1 MRARHVTSEREY
13 RSPFGAVQ
21 LGGTVSLS
29 IDVWEDDVTFCTLRV
44 WTDAHGEELIEM
56 RGAEHAGG
64 LRFTATYKPAET
76 GVVWYS
82 FDIEASDGAV
92 WRYGAREGWVTGE
105 GAFAYGDPPSFQI
118 TVFSPRARQPRWY
131 REGIVY
137 QIFPDRFARG
147 EDWRERAADTLAVRR
162 KGGPD
167 REVLEDWDTPPTYRR
182 LENGDVAC
190 WDFYGGTLEGIR
202 EKLGYLEDLGVT
214 AIYLNPIFEAASN
227 HRYDTADYLRID
239 PLLGDE
245 ESFRALYLKQ
255 EAGADY
261 LVSQLF
267 FDNEDF
273 YRFREKCLRHRVRL
287 PIVAGIMPFTSVKQ
301 IQRMAFTCGA
311 SIPAK
316 VVKRLV
322 LAGDDPAD
330 QARAG
335 VEYACEQ
342 LCDLAANGVD
352 GLHVYS
358 MNKPSVA
365 HAAHEALLACD
376 YLEA

>member
-1 MRARHVTSEREY
+1 MRIADKLAARQTFSFEIFPPKGDLPLEEAYAIAGEMAADRPDWISVTYS
-13 RSPFGAVQ
+13 
-21 LGGTVSLS
+21 
-29 IDVWEDDVTFCTLRV
+29 
-44 WTDAHGEELIEM
+44 
-56 RGAEHAGG
+56 AGG
-64 LRFTATYKPAET
+64 SGNSANTVPIAA
-76 GVVWYS
+76 S
-82 FDIEASDGAV
+82 IE
-92 WRYGAREGWVTGE
+92 R
-105 GAFAYGDPPSFQI
+105 
-118 TVFSPRARQPRWY
+118 
-131 REGIVY
+131 
-137 QIFPDRFARG
+137 
-147 EDWRERAADTLAVRR
+147 
-162 KGGPD
+162 
-167 REVLEDWDTPPTYRR
+167 
-182 LENGDVAC
+182 
-190 WDFYGGTLEGIR
+190 
-202 EKLGYLEDLGVT
+202 DLGVT
-214 AIYLNPIFEAASN
+214 ALAHLTCLGSVRADVDAYVARLAEAGVENVLALRGDRAPGLEARDFSHAS
-227 HRYDTADYLRID
+227 DLIAYLRSSGADLCIGAACY
-239 PLLGDE
+239 PEGHVE
-245 ESFRALYLKQ
+245 SPSERESFESLYKKQ

-342 LCDLAANGVD
+342 LADLAANGVD

-365 HAAHEALLACD
+365 HAAREALLACG

>member
-1 MRARHVTSEREY
+1 MRIIDKLASGQTFSFEIFPPKGEMPLETAYAVASEMAADRPDWISVTYS
-13 RSPFGAVQ
+13 
-21 LGGTVSLS
+21 
-29 IDVWEDDVTFCTLRV
+29 
-44 WTDAHGEELIEM
+44 
-56 RGAEHAGG
+56 AGG
-64 LRFTATYKPAET
+64 SGNSANTVPIAA
-76 GVVWYS
+76 S
-82 FDIEASDGAV
+82 IE
-92 WRYGAREGWVTGE
+92 R
-105 GAFAYGDPPSFQI
+105 
-118 TVFSPRARQPRWY
+118 
-131 REGIVY
+131 
-137 QIFPDRFARG
+137 
-147 EDWRERAADTLAVRR
+147 
-162 KGGPD
+162 
-167 REVLEDWDTPPTYRR
+167 
-182 LENGDVAC
+182 
-190 WDFYGGTLEGIR
+190 
-202 EKLGYLEDLGVT
+202 DLGVT
-214 AIYLNPIFEAASN
+214 ALAHLTCLGSSCADVDAYVAALEDAGIENVLALRGDRAPGREARDFAHASDLIAYLRGRGSGLCIGAACYPEGHVESPTEQESFEA
-227 HRYDTADYLRID
+227 
-239 PLLGDE
+239 
-245 ESFRALYLKQ
+245 LYKKQ

-267 FDNEDF
+267 FDNEAC

-342 LCDLAANGVD
+342 LADLAANGVD

-365 HAAHEALLACD
+365 HAARETLLACG

>member
-1 MRARHVTSEREY
+1 MRIDSIFAQAHDAGTIPVSFEMFPPKGELTLERAREV
-13 RSPFGAVQ
+13 
-21 LGGTVSLS
+21 
-29 IDVWEDDVTFCTLRV
+29 
-44 WTDAHGEELIEM
+44 
-56 RGAEHAGG
+56 AGG
-64 LRFTATYKPAET
+64 FAPLAPDFVSVTYSAGGSGNSANTVPIAAQ
-76 GVVWYS
+76 
-82 FDIEASDGAV
+82 IE
-92 WRYGAREGWVTGE
+92 R
-105 GAFAYGDPPSFQI
+105 
-118 TVFSPRARQPRWY
+118 
-131 REGIVY
+131 
-137 QIFPDRFARG
+137 
-147 EDWRERAADTLAVRR
+147 
-162 KGGPD
+162 
-167 REVLEDWDTPPTYRR
+167 
-182 LENGDVAC
+182 
-190 WDFYGGTLEGIR
+190 
-202 EKLGYLEDLGVT
+202 DLGVT
-214 AIYLNPIFEAASN
+214 ALAHLTCLGSERADVDAYVTQLADAGIENVLALRGDRAPGREARDFSHAS
-227 HRYDTADYLRID
+227 DLISYLRESGANLCIGAACY
-239 PLLGDE
+239 PEGHVESPSEE
-245 ESFRALYLKQ
+245 ESFRSLYLKQ

-342 LCDLAANGVD
+342 LRDLAANGVD

-365 HAAHEALLACD
+365 HAAREALVACG

>member
-1 MRARHVTSEREY
+1 MAADRPDWISVTYSAGGSGNSANTVPIAASIERE
-13 RSPFGAVQ
+13 
-21 LGGTVSLS
+21 
-29 IDVWEDDVTFCTLRV
+29 
-44 WTDAHGEELIEM
+44 
-56 RGAEHAGG
+56 
-64 LRFTATYKPAET
+64 
-76 GVVWYS
+76 
-82 FDIEASDGAV
+82 
-92 WRYGAREGWVTGE
+92 
-105 GAFAYGDPPSFQI
+105 
-118 TVFSPRARQPRWY
+118 
-131 REGIVY
+131 
-137 QIFPDRFARG
+137 
-147 EDWRERAADTLAVRR
+147 
-162 KGGPD
+162 
-167 REVLEDWDTPPTYRR
+167 
-182 LENGDVAC
+182 
-190 WDFYGGTLEGIR
+190 
-202 EKLGYLEDLGVT
+202 LGVT
-214 AIYLNPIFEAASN
+214 ALAHLTCLGSTRADVDAYVSSLADAGVENVLALRGDRAPGREAVDFAHASDLIA
-227 HRYDTADYLRID
+227 HLRASGADLCIGAACY
-239 PLLGDE
+239 PEGHVESPTEE

-287 PIVAGIMPFTSVKQ
+287 PIVAGIMPFTSVRQ

-335 VEYACEQ
+335 MEYACEQ

-352 GLHVYS
+352 GCHVYS
-358 MNKPSVA
+358 MNKPAVA
-365 HAAHEALLACD
+365 HAAREALLACG

>member
-1 MRARHVTSEREY
+1 MRIIDKLASGQTFSFEIFPPKGEMPLETAYAVASEMAADRPDWISVTYS
-13 RSPFGAVQ
+13 
-21 LGGTVSLS
+21 
-29 IDVWEDDVTFCTLRV
+29 
-44 WTDAHGEELIEM
+44 
-56 RGAEHAGG
+56 AGG
-64 LRFTATYKPAET
+64 SGNSANTVPIAA
-76 GVVWYS
+76 S
-82 FDIEASDGAV
+82 IE
-92 WRYGAREGWVTGE
+92 R
-105 GAFAYGDPPSFQI
+105 
-118 TVFSPRARQPRWY
+118 
-131 REGIVY
+131 
-137 QIFPDRFARG
+137 
-147 EDWRERAADTLAVRR
+147 
-162 KGGPD
+162 
-167 REVLEDWDTPPTYRR
+167 
-182 LENGDVAC
+182 
-190 WDFYGGTLEGIR
+190 
-202 EKLGYLEDLGVT
+202 DLGVT
-214 AIYLNPIFEAASN
+214 ALAHLTCLGSSCADVDAYVEALEDAGIENVLALRGDRTPGREARDFAHASDLIAYLRGRGSGLCIGAACYPEGHVESPTEQESFEA
-227 HRYDTADYLRID
+227 
-239 PLLGDE
+239 
-245 ESFRALYLKQ
+245 LYKKQ

-342 LCDLAANGVD
+342 LADLAANGVD

-365 HAAHEALLACD
+365 HAAREALLACG

>member
-1 MRARHVTSEREY
+1 MKIIDKLLERQTFSFEIFPPKGELPLETAYAVASEMAADRPDWISVTYS
-13 RSPFGAVQ
+13 
-21 LGGTVSLS
+21 
-29 IDVWEDDVTFCTLRV
+29 
-44 WTDAHGEELIEM
+44 
-56 RGAEHAGG
+56 AGG
-64 LRFTATYKPAET
+64 SGNSANTVPIAA
-76 GVVWYS
+76 S
-82 FDIEASDGAV
+82 IE
-92 WRYGAREGWVTGE
+92 
-105 GAFAYGDPPSFQI
+105 
-118 TVFSPRARQPRWY
+118 
-131 REGIVY
+131 
-137 QIFPDRFARG
+137 RG
-147 EDWRERAADTLAVRR
+147 
-162 KGGPD
+162 
-167 REVLEDWDTPPTYRR
+167 
-182 LENGDVAC
+182 
-190 WDFYGGTLEGIR
+190 
-202 EKLGYLEDLGVT
+202 LGVT
-214 AIYLNPIFEAASN
+214 ALAHLTCLGSTRADVDVYVGSLEEAGVDNVLALRGDRAPGREARDFVHAS
-227 HRYDTADYLRID
+227 DLIAYLRERGVDLCIGAACY
-239 PLLGDE
+239 PEGHVESPTEE
-245 ESFRALYLKQ
+245 ESFRSLYLKQ

-342 LCDLAANGVD
+342 LRDLAANGVD

-365 HAAHEALLACD
+365 HAAREALVACG

>member
-1 MRARHVTSEREY
+1 MRIIDKLASGQTFSFEIFPPKGEMPLETAYAVASEMAADRPDWISVTYS
-13 RSPFGAVQ
+13 
-21 LGGTVSLS
+21 
-29 IDVWEDDVTFCTLRV
+29 
-44 WTDAHGEELIEM
+44 
-56 RGAEHAGG
+56 AGG
-64 LRFTATYKPAET
+64 SGNSANTVPIAA
-76 GVVWYS
+76 S
-82 FDIEASDGAV
+82 IE
-92 WRYGAREGWVTGE
+92 
-105 GAFAYGDPPSFQI
+105 
-118 TVFSPRARQPRWY
+118 
-131 REGIVY
+131 
-137 QIFPDRFARG
+137 RG
-147 EDWRERAADTLAVRR
+147 
-162 KGGPD
+162 
-167 REVLEDWDTPPTYRR
+167 
-182 LENGDVAC
+182 
-190 WDFYGGTLEGIR
+190 
-202 EKLGYLEDLGVT
+202 LGVT
-214 AIYLNPIFEAASN
+214 ALAHLTCLGSSCADVDAYVAALEDAGIENVLALRGDRAPGREARDFAHASDLIAYLRGRGSGLCIGAACYPEGHVESPTEQESFEA
-227 HRYDTADYLRID
+227 
-239 PLLGDE
+239 
-245 ESFRALYLKQ
+245 LYKKQ

-342 LCDLAANGVD
+342 LADLAANGVD
-352 GLHVYS
+352 GLHVFS

-365 HAAHEALLACD
+365 HAAREALLACG

>member
-1 MRARHVTSEREY
+1 MRIADKLAGHQTFSFEIFPPKGDMPLETAYAVASEMAADRPDWISVTYS
-13 RSPFGAVQ
+13 
-21 LGGTVSLS
+21 
-29 IDVWEDDVTFCTLRV
+29 
-44 WTDAHGEELIEM
+44 
-56 RGAEHAGG
+56 AGG
-64 LRFTATYKPAET
+64 SGNSANTVPIA
-76 GVVWYS
+76 GQ
-82 FDIEASDGAV
+82 IEH
-92 WRYGAREGWVTGE
+92 
-105 GAFAYGDPPSFQI
+105 
-118 TVFSPRARQPRWY
+118 
-131 REGIVY
+131 
-137 QIFPDRFARG
+137 
-147 EDWRERAADTLAVRR
+147 
-162 KGGPD
+162 
-167 REVLEDWDTPPTYRR
+167 
-182 LENGDVAC
+182 
-190 WDFYGGTLEGIR
+190 
-202 EKLGYLEDLGVT
+202 DLGVT
-214 AIYLNPIFEAASN
+214 ALAHLTCLGSAREDVDAYVAELASAGVENVLALRGDRAPGREAKDFAHAS
-227 HRYDTADYLRID
+227 DLIAYLRSSGADLCIGAACY
-239 PLLGDE
+239 PEGHVESPSEE
-245 ESFRALYLKQ
+245 ESFRSLYLKQ

-316 VVKRLV
+316 VVKCLV

-365 HAAHEALLACD
+365 HAAHEALLACG